1 MEGDAVGGALSS
13 GVPGGCSSRDNRK
26 RSRER
31 AWDVDTQTYDEAD
44 AVNSIPHANNV
55 LLRTDEPIDRL
66 DLSVRFHG

>member
-1 MEGDAVGGALSS
+1 MAGDAVGGALSS
-13 GVPGGCSSRDNRK
+13 GVPGVAR
-26 RSRER
+26 RETTEKDFGNGHG
-31 AWDVDTQTYDEAD
+31 DVDTQTYDEAD